1 MSVSRAFQRKVRTV
15 RIRCSLNLLLRQA
28 GRVLTVAGAVAALA
42 ILTER
47 LLAVRVLTPD
57 GLWGFWSAVAGF
69 VLVLWFLRIP
79 SRMQASLLLD
89 ERLGL
94 RERCSTTLALAQ
106 SEDAFARAARS
117 EALRAVQR
125 ADVRGHFPVSLSR
138 HWYWGAGTWLVAIAL
153 VFLLPQQDLLGLLR
167 RKERQVQ
174 QAEQLEQARS
184 EVKQQTEAV
193 KAVVRGLDNADLAE
207 ELEKLGE
214 LGRAGAAEDVKREA
228 IKTLGDLSEKI
239 EDMQN
244 DAQIHAAR
252 MLQQRLRQIRG
263 SVDPLARKMRM
274 ALAKGEFAQA
284 AQILRELAK
293 QDVEGKISDARRK
306 EISEQLQKLAE
317 ELRKL
322 GEQKRELEDELK
334 KLGLNKE
341 LAQLSEERLRQR
353 LQQEGLA
360 PELVEQLMDE
370 MAACQ
375 GACGLS
381 MELGQAL
388 GGVGLGGGD
397 FSGDQLSAA
406 IGQLDALESLQQQA
420 IMLRAS
426 LDEISRSVASLG
438 EQMSRGFNQNPRP
451 GELPNPW
458 GVGTEAARR
467 RFEDED
473 LQTATKATRAPS
485 DTAGGPPVA
494 SWYFKDMQVRGEARR
509 DFTEVVR
516 ASRARAAEAISENQ
530 IPRRYQE
537 AVKQYFSQL
546 EEGQAQP

>member
-1 MSVSRAFQRKVRTV
+1 MSLRRPFHRKVRAV
-15 RIRCSLNLLLRQA
+15 RVRCGLNVLLRQA
-28 GRVLTVAGAVAALA
+28 GWVLSIAGVVAALA

-47 LLAVRVLTPD
+47 LLAVRVLTPAV
-57 GLWGFWSAVAGF
+57 LWGFWSVVAG
-69 VLVLWFLRIP
+69 LVLILWFFRIP
-79 SRMQASLLLD
+79 SRMQASLLFD
-89 ERLGL
+89 ERLRL

-106 SEDAFARAARS
+106 SQDPFARAART

-125 ADVRGHFPVSLSR
+125 ADVRGRFPIRLSR
-138 HWYWGAGTWLVAIAL
+138 HWYLGAGTWLVAIAL
-153 VFLLPQQDLLGLLR
+153 VFFMPQRDLLGLLR
-167 RKERQVQ
+167 QKEQQVRQT
-174 QAEQLEQARS
+174 EQLEQARS
-184 EVKQQTEAV
+184 EVKQRTESV
-193 KAVVRGLDNADLAE
+193 KAVVKGLDDPALAG
-207 ELEKLGE
+207 ELEKLDE
-214 LGRAGAAEDVKREA
+214 LGRTGAAEEVKREA

-239 EDMQN
+239 EQMQN
-244 DAQIHAAR
+244 DAPIQAAR
-252 MLQQRLRQIRG
+252 MLQQRLRQLRG
-263 SVDPLARKMRM
+263 SADPLARKMRM

-284 AQILRELAK
+284 AQILRDLQK
-293 QDVEGKISDARRK
+293 QTAEGKLSDARRK

-322 GEQKRELEDELK
+322 AEQKRELEDELK

-341 LAQLSEERLRQR
+341 LAQLSQEQLRQALR
-353 LQQEGLA
+353 QQGLA
-360 PELVEQLMDE
+360 PELVDQLMDK

-388 GGVGLGGGD
+388 GGVGLGGGN
-397 FSGDQLSAA
+397 FSGDQLSGA

-426 LDEISRSVASLG
+426 LDEISQSVASLG
-438 EQMSRGFNQNPRP
+438 EQMCRGLNQNPRP

-467 RFEDED
+467 RFENED
-473 LQTATKATRAPS
+473 LQTATKATRAQS
-485 DTAGGPPVA
+485 ETAAGPVVA

-509 DFTEVVR
+509 EFAEVVQ
-516 ASRARAAEAISENQ
+516 ASRARAAEAITENQ
-530 IPRRYQE
+530 IPRRYEE

-546 EEGQAQP
+546 EERQVQP